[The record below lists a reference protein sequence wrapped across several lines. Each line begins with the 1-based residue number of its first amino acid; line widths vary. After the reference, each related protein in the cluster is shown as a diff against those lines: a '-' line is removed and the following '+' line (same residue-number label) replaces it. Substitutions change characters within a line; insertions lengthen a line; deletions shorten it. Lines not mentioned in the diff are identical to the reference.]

1 MPYKLL
7 LSEQVTPAVRRMM
20 VEQLSRAQRS
30 LCASEDLHSGVHKA
44 RKHFKKARS
53 LLRLS
58 RPIIGEDVFA
68 KENHRL
74 RDLGR
79 ALAQPRDAGAL
90 LETLLRFEGKEDFTP
105 FGPLLFQIKEL
116 ILHDKSYHER
126 ELEVLALGPI
136 LEALE
141 KTIET
146 WKNRHLP
153 EAGFE
158 ELAHGLAINYNR
170 GRKSL
175 KKAVVKDET
184 FYLHEWRKDVQHY
197 WRNLQVL
204 TLLWPEDIMPRIKL
218 AREISKL
225 LGTEHDLDELALYIK
240 KHKKILKAAPDIKP
254 LRKPFLRTSKAIQ
267 RDLCLHAVERGR
279 RLYALEPKALANA
292 MSVYWQTGQALQP
305 MPGVVQGLADLSD
318 RPQIVQEN

>member
-20 VEQLSRAQRS
+20 VEQLTRARRS
-30 LCASEDLHSGVHKA
+30 LSASEDMHLGVHQA
-44 RKHFKKARS
+44 RKHFKKARA
-53 LLRLS
+53 LLRLA
-58 RPIIGEDVFA
+58 RPIIGDDVFA
-68 KENHRL
+68 KENHEL

-90 LETLLRFEGKEDFTP
+90 LETLLRFESKEDFTP
-105 FGPLLFQIKEL
+105 FKPLLSQVKQL
-116 ILHDKSYHER
+116 TLQDKLNHEA
-126 ELEVLALGPI
+126 ELEVVSLGSI
-136 LEALE
+136 LETLDQSL
-141 KTIET
+141 KT
-146 WKNRHLP
+146 WKQRPLP

-158 ELAHGLAINYNR
+158 DLAHGFAFAYKR

-175 KKAVVKDET
+175 RRAVIKGET

-218 AREISKL
+218 AREISNL
-225 LGTEHDLDELALYIK
+225 LGTEHDLYELGLYIK
-240 KHKKILKAAPDIKP
+240 KHRKILKSDSDVKP
-254 LRKPFLRTSKAIQ
+254 LLKPFKRTTKAIQ
-267 RDLCLHAVERGR
+267 HDLCLHAVARGR
-279 RLYALEPKALANA
+279 RLYALEPKAVANA

-305 MPGVVQGLADLSD
+305 MPGVVHVLADLAD
-318 RPQIVQEN
+318 RSQTEQDD

>member
-7 LSEQVTPAVRRMM
+7 LSEQITPAVRRMM
-20 VEQLSRAQRS
+20 IEQLSRAQRS
-30 LCASEDLHSGVHKA
+30 LSACEDMHSGVHQA

-53 LLRLS
+53 LLRLA
-58 RPIIGEDVFA
+58 RPIVGRYVFA
-68 KENHRL
+68 KENHGL

-90 LETLLRFEGKEDFTP
+90 LETLLRFENKDDFAP
-105 FGPLLFQIKEL
+105 FKPLFFQTKKL
-116 ILHDKSYHER
+116 ISKDKLNHEA
-126 ELEVLALGPI
+126 ELEVVALGSI
-136 LEALE
+136 LEKLDQSI
-141 KTIET
+141 KT
-146 WKNRHLP
+146 WKQRPLP
-153 EAGFE
+153 EADFQD
-158 ELAHGLAINYNR
+158 LAHGFAFTYKR

-175 KKAVVKDET
+175 KRAIVQDET

-225 LGTEHDLDELALYIK
+225 LGTEHDLDELGIYIK
-240 KHKKILKAAPDIKP
+240 SHKKVLKTQPEVKP
-254 LRKPFLRTSKAIQ
+254 LLKPFLRTTKVLQ
-267 RDLCLHAVERGR
+267 KDLCLHAVERGR

-305 MPGVVQGLADLSD
+305 MPGVVQVLADLS
-318 RPQIVQEN
+318 ESA